1 MTLETGTVLNL
12 TVRKAKE
19 APLRIVLVEDHTV
32 LRDGIKALLQLQSDV
47 LIVGE
52 YCCAESAA
60 NGIHQLQPD
69 VVVAD
74 LALRY
79 GSGIELIG
87 AIERL
92 SPCSRKLVLT
102 GSDCPEHIR
111 AALFAGADGYV
122 LKDASSAEL
131 MLAIRTVSIGQR
143 FLCKAI
149 AGKVLSGFLLGDKLP
164 PYPNSQSPITVRERE
179 VLTRIAQGYSNKMI
193 ACELGLSPKTV
204 ATHRANLMRKLQL
217 RNIAAVTLYAI
228 KNGFVE
234 SNPSANS
241 RPSPNI
247 VFSAVSNKHEYCPRI
262 LTRGSRNTQVGGVH
276 IGHCRIVAR
285 IHAFVS

>member
-1 MTLETGTVLNL
+1 MTLNAGAAHNL
-12 TVRKAKE
+12 TVRKERE
-19 APLRIVLVEDHTV
+19 APLCLVLIEDRTV
-32 LRDGIKALLQLQSDV
+32 LRDGLKALLQLHSDV

-52 YCCAESAA
+52 YSCAESAS

-74 LALRY
+74 LALRN

-87 AIERL
+87 AIQHL

-111 AALFAGADGYV
+111 AALCAGADGYV

-149 AGKVLSGFLLGDKLP
+149 ASKILSGFLVGDKKP
-164 PYPNSQSPITVRERE
+164 PSSTFESPITVRERE
-179 VLTRIAQGYSNKMI
+179 VLIRIAQGCSNKMM

-204 ATHRANLMRKLQL
+204 ATHRVNLMRKLQL

-228 KNGFVE
+228 KNGLVG
-234 SNPSANS
+234 SNAPGISCQSPDIGFAALRADAPIRS
-241 RPSPNI
+241 RS
-247 VFSAVSNKHEYCPRI
+247 
-262 LTRGSRNTQVGGVH
+262 GSFGR
-276 IGHCRIVAR
+276 
-285 IHAFVS
+285 